1 MQGDYIL
8 RKSNKSKYDYHLAD
22 RISEL
27 ADEVLVSIL
36 TLLPLNEAATT
47 SILSKRWR
55 YLCQYVLAS
64 TMTLKFDAEK
74 TLCSLI
80 DLNREEREQKI
91 RRYVAWVNSVVEQ
104 HTWPNIEQF
113 RIAFDL
119 DNSFSSSINKWIQF
133 ALKKRVQ
140 ILELDFSENGIHHR
154 QKSCYNFPHELLGL
168 NRGSTSTAVCC
179 EIPSLNPCVYL
190 GLKSIRV
197 LHFNFVDVAEEV
209 LECFLSNCPVLE
221 QLSVFHSP
229 NLVNLRVVRPSI
241 ALKYLVI
248 RQCNSLESI
257 EICDANLVSLS
268 YVGNEISLLLRNVP
282 LLVEVSIS
290 EDCICNNFIEVAFTQ
305 LSCCLSQL
313 EILKL
318 TDQIVPY
325 KRDHIFPIL
334 ANLKHL
340 EIIFEEDNVCGL
352 LQLTSFFR
360 ASPCLHRLVL
370 YLQKISLN
378 EVDICVRNEYSEM
391 DYTKSMRRKIKYKK
405 AKCSHNYLKI
415 VELVGYD
422 GHTSDFELVK
432 YLAKTAVKLEK
443 IVIKGEEE
451 GPWRKMARDVAMHRL
466 KEKVPSTIEFVYR

>member
-27 ADEVLVSIL
+27 ADEILVSIL

-74 TLCSLI
+74 TSCSLI

-221 QLSVFHSP
+221 RLSVFHSP
-229 NLVNLRVVRPSI
+229 NLVNLRVVGPSI

-340 EIIFEEDNVCGL
+340 EMIFEEDNVCGL

-370 YLQKISLN
+370 YLQVCIFSL
-378 EVDICVRNEYSEM
+378 
-391 DYTKSMRRKIKYKK
+391 
-405 AKCSHNYLKI
+405 
-415 VELVGYD
+415 G
-422 GHTSDFELVK
+422 
-432 YLAKTAVKLEK
+432 
-443 IVIKGEEE
+443 
-451 GPWRKMARDVAMHRL
+451 RL
-466 KEKVPSTIEFVYR
+466 FSQ

>member
-1 MQGDYIL
+1 MSSGHNPEEKEKKKAMQGDYIL
-8 RKSNKSKYDYHLAD
+8 RKSNKSKYNYNLAD

-55 YLCQYVLAS
+55 YLCRYVLAS
-64 TMTLKFDAEK
+64 TMTLNFDAEK

-91 RRYVAWVNSVVEQ
+91 SRYVDWVNSVVEQ

-113 RIAFDL
+113 RISFDL

-140 ILELDFSENGIHHR
+140 ILELDFSEDGIHHR
-154 QKSCYNFPHELLGL
+154 QKSCYNFPHELLGI

-209 LECFLSNCPVLE
+209 IECFLSNCPVLE
-221 QLSVFHSP
+221 RLSVFHSP
-229 NLVNLRVVRPSI
+229 NLINLRVVGPSI

-248 RQCNSLESI
+248 RRCNSLESI

-325 KRDHIFPIL
+325 KRDRIFPIL

-370 YLQKISLN
+370 YLQ
-378 EVDICVRNEYSEM
+378 M
-391 DYTKSMRRKIKYKK
+391 DYTKSMRGKIKYKK

-422 GHTSDFELVK
+422 GHTTDFELVK

-451 GPWRKMARDVAMHRL
+451 EGPWRKMARDVAMHKL
-466 KEKVPSTIEFVYR
+466 KEKVPSTIEFVQR